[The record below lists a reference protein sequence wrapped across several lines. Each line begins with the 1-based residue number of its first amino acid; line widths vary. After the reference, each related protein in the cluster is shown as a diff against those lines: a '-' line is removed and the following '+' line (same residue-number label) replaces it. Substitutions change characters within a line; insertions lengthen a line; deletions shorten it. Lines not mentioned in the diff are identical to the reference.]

1 MSRGAEQLARR
12 NIYVLVKG
20 RVQGVFYRQSPRAE
34 ALKLG
39 LCGFVRNL
47 ADGRVEALACGE
59 AEKVQNLLDF
69 CRMGPPRA
77 QVDELWQLDLED
89 NAYQRHCLSFEALLE
104 GKSSF
109 HICPDG
115 DQPIC
120 LEPGPSKSL

>member
-1 MSRGAEQLARR
+1 MSEGAEQLARR
-12 NIYVLVKG
+12 NIYVLVRG
-20 RVQGVFYRQSPRAE
+20 RVQGVFYRQSTKAE

-59 AEKVQNLLDF
+59 AEKVQSLIDF

-77 QVDELWQLDLED
+77 QVDELFAQDLKD
-89 NAYQRHCLSFEALLE
+89 DAYQRHCLGFEAVLE

-109 HICPDG
+109 HISADG